1 MGQGRDQCE
10 PLDVVIPLA
19 NEGGMAMDKLLLIG
33 VAGLLNCFVT
43 PGSAAPIT
51 EMERKFCER
60 DYHAYC
66 GKYGLD
72 SPALR
77 TCMNKHGHSLSHG
90 CIEALIDAG
99 EVSRAE
105 VERRERTGQ

>member
-1 MGQGRDQCE
+1 MQR
-10 PLDVVIPLA
+10 V
-19 NEGGMAMDKLLLIG
+19 LLIA
-33 VAGLLNCFVT
+33 VSAVLACFATEVT
-43 PGSAAPIT
+43 AAQIT
-51 EMERKFCER
+51 EMERKQCR
-60 DYHAYC
+60 DDYHQFC
-66 GKYGLD
+66 GDYGLD

-105 VERRERTGQ
+105 VERRKRSGH